1 MSRKKRQ
8 RLSVSRRDVL
18 HFTRGSP
25 VRSMRWKSMTW
36 DRLYE
41 MEHDHKGKVKVN
53 RIAEV
58 AVNWGLAFLRTLDP
72 QLRGRILGG
81 KGEKALTF
89 EERDKLR
96 SDLERRLGTKAGAFR
111 LDNRLAFALPTPAK
125 QLIREEAE
133 RAQVSMSAI
142 ARKRIILQETA

>member
-1 MSRKKRQ
+1 VGNRK
-8 RLSVSRRDVL
+8 SVTHS
-18 HFTRGSP
+18 RGSP
-25 VRSMRWKSMTW
+25 RRSFRWKRRTF
-36 DRLYE
+36 DALYE
-41 MEHDHKGKVKVN
+41 MEYDHKRRVKVN

-72 QLRGRILGG
+72 RLRGRILGE
-81 KGEKALTF
+81 KGEKPLTA
-89 EERDKLR
+89 EERDRLR
-96 SDLERRLGTKAGAFR
+96 SDLERRLGAQAGAFR

-142 ARKRIILQETA
+142 ARKRIILEETH

>member
-1 MSRKKRQ
+1 
-8 RLSVSRRDVL
+8 
-18 HFTRGSP
+18 
-25 VRSMRWKSMTW
+25 MRWKRMTW

-41 MEHDHKGKVKVN
+41 MEYDHKRRVKVN

-72 QLRGRILGG
+72 HIRGRILGE
-81 KGEKALTF
+81 KGEKPLTV

-96 SDLERRLGTKAGAFR
+96 SDLERKLGTQAGAFR
-111 LDNRLAFALPTPAK
+111 LDNRLTFALPTPAK

-133 RAQVSMSAI
+133 RSHLSMSAI
-142 ARKRIILQETA
+142 ARRRTILQEARET

>member
-1 MSRKKRQ
+1 
-8 RLSVSRRDVL
+8 
-18 HFTRGSP
+18 
-25 VRSMRWKSMTW
+25 MTW

-41 MEHDHKGKVKVN
+41 MEHDHKKVKVN

-72 QLRGRILGG
+72 HLRGRILGE
-81 KGEKALTF
+81 KGEKPLTV

-96 SDLERRLGTKAGAFR
+96 SDLERRLGTQAGAFR
-111 LDNRLAFALPTPAK
+111 LDNRLDFALPTPAK
-125 QLIREEAE
+125 QLIREEAK

-142 ARKRIILQETA
+142 ARKRIILQEAAKEAA